1 MKPEERIIQLTE
13 ELIVHNRR
21 YYIEDQP
28 IISDYE
34 FDKLLKE
41 LSLLEQAYPHLADP
55 NSPTRRVGGGVTKDF
70 LTKTH
75 RFPMFSLDNSYSLE
89 DIKEWIGRIQKRLS
103 QDLTVSS
110 AELSFCCELK
120 YDGASVSI
128 TYKNGEL
135 IEAITRGDGNQG
147 DDITTNVRTIK
158 TVPLKL
164 KAPFPEDFDI
174 RGEVILARS
183 AFNQLNEKRRVDG
196 LPEFMNPRNTASG
209 SLKLQDSS
217 QVSKRGLDCFLYGVV
232 SENQLY
238 NSQYELL
245 QKTRSMGFFVP
256 NHSALCHSIEE
267 IEAFITHWDEKRKGL
282 DYEIDGIVIKL
293 DRIDLQEKL
302 GFTAKS
308 PRWAIAY
315 KFQAEEV
322 ITELNSVDF
331 QVGRTGAVTPVAN
344 LTPVLLGGTN
354 IKRASLHNA
363 DQIEKLD
370 LYYGDMVTVEKGGE
384 IIPKIT
390 SVKKELR
397 RGNGEKVFF
406 TKECPE
412 CGSILERPEGEVA
425 YYCMNHAGC
434 NPQVIGRIQHFASR
448 KAMDIDGIG
457 DETIAQLVNEGIIGD
472 IADLYQLEYNRL
484 ITLDRMADTSVRNLL
499 EGVEK
504 SKSKPFEKVLFGL
517 GIRMVGETVA
527 KKLVKSFPTIEKL
540 FSADLEA
547 LSQTPDIGLKI
558 AESVIDFRNNEK
570 NITLIERLRSAGLQ
584 LEKVIDASIQTQ
596 SVFTDKK
603 VVVSGV
609 FNSFSREELKSKLE
623 RLGAINQNS
632 ISAKTDYLIAGENMG
647 PSKLQKAESLGIP
660 MLSES
665 DFLEMLQL

>member
-1 MKPEERIIQLTE
+1 MKPEERITQLTL
-13 ELIVHNRR
+13 ELIDHNRR
-21 YYIEDQP
+21 YYVEDQP

-34 FDKLLKE
+34 FDQLLKE
-41 LSLLEQAYPHLADP
+41 LSLLEQVYPHLADP
-55 NSPTRRVGGGVTKDF
+55 NSPTNRVGGGVTKDF
-70 LTKTH
+70 VTKTH
-75 RFPMFSLDNSYSLE
+75 RFPMFSLDNSYSLD
-89 DIKEWIGRIQKRLS
+89 DIKEWIARIQKRLS
-103 QDLTVSS
+103 QDS
-110 AELSFCCELK
+110 AVGSTELSFCCELK

-164 KAPFPEDFDI
+164 NAPFPEDFDI

-183 AFNQLNEKRRVDG
+183 TFNQLNEKRRADG

-217 QVSKRGLDCFLYGVV
+217 EVSKRGLDCFLYGVV

-238 NSQYELL
+238 NSQYELM

-256 NHSALCHSIEE
+256 NHSTLCHSIEE
-267 IEAFITHWDEKRKGL
+267 LEAFIKHWDEKRKGL
-282 DYEIDGIVIKL
+282 DYEIDGIVIKV

-322 ITELNSVDF
+322 MTELNSVDF

-344 LTPVLLGGTN
+344 LTPVLLGGT
-354 IKRASLHNA
+354 IVKRASLHNA

-370 LYYGDMVTVEKGGE
+370 LYYGDTVTVEKGGE

-390 SVKKELR
+390 GVKKELR
-397 RGNGEKVFF
+397 KGNGTKVFF
-406 TKECPE
+406 TKVCPE
-412 CGSILERPEGEVA
+412 CGSILERPEGEAA

-434 NPQVIGRIQHFASR
+434 APQVIGRIQHFASR

-457 DETIAQLVNEGIIGD
+457 DETIAQLVKEGVIGD
-472 IADLYQLEYNRL
+472 IADLYQLEYSRL

-540 FSADLEA
+540 FTADLEA
-547 LSQTPDIGLKI
+547 LSETPDIGLKI
-558 AESVIDFRNNEK
+558 AESVIAFRNDEK
-570 NITLIERLRSAGLQ
+570 NITLVERLKSAGLQ
-584 LEKVIDASIQTQ
+584 LEKARDTSVQTL

-609 FNSFSREELKSKLE
+609 FTSFSREELKLKLE
-623 RLGAINQNS
+623 RLGAMNQSS
-632 ISAKTDYLIAGENMG
+632 ISAKTDYVIAGESMG
-647 PSKLQKAESLGIP
+647 PSKLQKAEALGIP
-660 MLSES
+660 ILSES
-665 DFLEMLQL
+665 DFLDML

>member
-13 ELIVHNRR
+13 ELIDHNRR

-41 LSLLEQAYPHLADP
+41 LSLLEQAYPQLADP

-103 QDLTVSS
+103 QDPTVSS

-354 IKRASLHNA
+354 VKRASLHNA

-370 LYYGDMVTVEKGGE
+370 LYYGDIVTVEKGGE

-412 CGSILERPEGEVA
+412 CGSILERPEGEAA
-425 YYCMNHAGC
+425 YYCINHTGC

-547 LSQTPDIGLKI
+547 LSETPDIGLKI

-570 NITLIERLRSAGLQ
+570 NITLVERLRSAGLQ
-584 LEKVIDASIQTQ
+584 LEKVIDTSIQTQ

-623 RLGAINQNS
+623 RLGAVNQSS
-632 ISAKTDYLIAGENMG
+632 ISSKTDYIIAGENMG

-665 DFLEMLQL
+665 DFLDML

>member
-1 MKPEERIIQLTE
+1 MKPEERIIQLTQ
-13 ELIVHNRR
+13 ELIEHNQR

-34 FDKLLKE
+34 FDQLLKE

-55 NSPTRRVGGGVTKDF
+55 NSPTKRVGGGVTKDF

-75 RFPMFSLDNSYSLE
+75 RYPMFSLDNSYSLE
-89 DIKEWIGRIQKRLS
+89 DIKEWIGRIQKRLD
-103 QDLTVSS
+103 QDPTVSG
-110 AELSFCCELK
+110 AELSYCCELK

-174 RGEVILARS
+174 RGEVILARN
-183 AFNQLNEKRRVDG
+183 AFNQLNDKRRADG

-217 QVSKRGLDCFLYGVV
+217 EVSKRGLDCFLYGVV

-267 IEAFITHWDEKRKGL
+267 IEAFITHWDEKRKEL
-282 DYEIDGIVIKL
+282 DYEIDGIVIKV

-308 PRWAIAY
+308 PRWAIAF

-322 ITELNSVDF
+322 MTELNSVDF

-344 LTPVLLGGTN
+344 LTPVLLGGT
-354 IKRASLHNA
+354 IVKRASLHNA

-370 LYYGDMVTVEKGGE
+370 LYYGDTVTVEKGGE

-390 SVKKELR
+390 GVKKELR
-397 RGNGEKVFF
+397 KGNSAKVSF
-406 TKECPE
+406 TKTCPE
-412 CGSILERPEGEVA
+412 CGSILERPEGEAA
-425 YYCMNHAGC
+425 YYCLNHTGC
-434 NPQVIGRIQHFASR
+434 APQVIGRIQHFASR

-457 DETIAQLVNEGIIGD
+457 DETIAQLVNEGVISD

-547 LSQTPDIGLKI
+547 LSEIPDIGLKI
-558 AESVIDFRNNEK
+558 AESVIAFRTNEK
-570 NITLIERLRSAGLQ
+570 NIALVDRLRSSGLQ
-584 LEKVIDASIQTQ
+584 LEKVIDSSVQTQ

-609 FNSFSREELKSKLE
+609 FTSFSREELKSKLE
-623 RLGAINQNS
+623 RLGAVNQSS
-632 ISAKTDYLIAGENMG
+632 ISSKTDYVIAGENMG
-647 PSKLQKAESLGIP
+647 PSKLQKAASLGIP
-660 MLSES
+660 ILSES
-665 DFLEMLQL
+665 DFLEML